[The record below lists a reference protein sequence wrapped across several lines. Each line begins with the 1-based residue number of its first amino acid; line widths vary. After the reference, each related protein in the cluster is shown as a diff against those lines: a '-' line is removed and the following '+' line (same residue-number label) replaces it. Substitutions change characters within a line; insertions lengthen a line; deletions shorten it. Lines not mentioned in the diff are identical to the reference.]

1 MEGSLHIPFNKM
13 KITVKEIKSQDLKP
27 GDLFSAAG
35 ELYWKAVERNDKR
48 SIGEKVYIR
57 TDEACPEDQNDVLI
71 NLIKIE
77 ND

>member
-1 MEGSLHIPFNKM
+1 M
-13 KITVKEIKSQDLKP
+13 KITVREVKGKDLKP
-27 GDLFSAAG
+27 GDLFSTAG

-57 TDEACPEDQNDVLI
+57 TDETCPEDQENVLI

-77 ND
+77 K